1 MIFLIEF
8 KPSASAYPNLMPV
21 EAPTRIEAWDKAV
34 NRYGASVKDVHYKSS
49 APVGKIIEFG
59 STVTYKPK
67 SKGVESDT
75 EVLTFP
81 LWIFLN
87 LPYSR

>member
-21 EAPTRIEAWDKAV
+21 DAPTRIEAWDKAV
-34 NRYGASVKDVHYKSS
+34 DKYGASIKDVHYKSS
-49 APVGKIIEFG
+49 APIGNIIEFG
-59 STVTYKPK
+59 STVTYKSK
-67 SKGVESDT
+67 NKGVETVT

-81 LWIFLN
+81 L
-87 LPYSR
+87 